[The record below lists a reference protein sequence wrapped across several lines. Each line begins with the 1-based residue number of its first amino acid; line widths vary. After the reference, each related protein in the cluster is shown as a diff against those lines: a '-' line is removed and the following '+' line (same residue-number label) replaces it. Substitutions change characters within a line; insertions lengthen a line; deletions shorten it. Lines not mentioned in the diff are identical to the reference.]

1 MPLLLSQR
9 TAARLQDAAFKFF
22 ALLFPT
28 VMVYIVTS
36 DSNGC
41 GDLPRDHEFFPLAS
55 SLALFLSLVW
65 SLIDRQKKDYGRL
78 RYGLQILTRY
88 FLAYTI
94 LQYGAAK
101 VIDMQ
106 FSPNLSSLDT
116 RAADMH
122 PMMLAW
128 TFFGYSFPY
137 EFFIG
142 CSQIAAAFLL
152 IFRRT
157 ATLGAILMVTIMA
170 NVVFVNFAFDVCV
183 RFFSTTY
190 LVMSLYLLVDD
201 APRLINFLFLN
212 RTAEKRNYPE
222 LFKSVRARKAYS
234 VISVMLVM
242 LALGYPLYNTYKVQ
256 HQAGVGRH
264 SALYGAWAVDSL
276 HVARDSVNVKLTT
289 GSYPWK
295 KLLFEDFNYLS
306 IKSWESETD
315 NFNYSADSVKQLLTT
330 KRNYSDDTSQL
341 LKARYTRQHDTLYL
355 DGAYYGDSIYVR
367 LHLLRKYFIR

>member
-1 MPLLLSQR
+1 
-9 TAARLQDAAFKFF
+9 
-22 ALLFPT
+22 
-28 VMVYIVTS
+28 MVYIVTA
-36 DSNGC
+36 DSSGC
-41 GDLPRDHEFFPLAS
+41 GDLPRDHEFFPLAGI
-55 SLALFLSLVW
+55 LALFLSLVW
-65 SLIDRQKKDYGRL
+65 SLIDRQKKDYSRL

-157 ATLGAILMVTIMA
+157 ATLGAILMVTIMV

-190 LVMSLYLLVDD
+190 LVMSLYLLADD

-212 RTAEKRNYPE
+212 RTVEKRNYPE
-222 LFKSVRARKAYS
+222 LFRSPRARKIFSLSS
-234 VISVMLVM
+234 VVLLI
-242 LALGYPLYNTYKVQ
+242 LALGYPLYKTYKMKTEF
-256 HQAGVGRH
+256 GVGRH

-276 HVARDSVNVKLTT
+276 HVSRDSVNGALTT
-289 GSYPWK
+289 GNYPWK
-295 KLLFEDFNYLS
+295 KLLMGDFNYLS
-306 IKSWESETD
+306 IKSWESEID
-315 NFNYSADSVKQLLTT
+315 NFNYTVDTVKRLLTT
-330 KRNYSDDTSQL
+330 KRNYSDDTSQI
-341 LKARYTRQHDTLYL
+341 LKTRYMRQHDTLYL